1 MMTPEE
7 FQELIKKTKTKL
19 EQRLQEERSS
29 DSDECS
35 VADDRKE
42 TDAVV
47 EEDGTLTDSNPTLP
61 VILKENA
68 ILAGLNNQQYLTY
81 AKKQVVEFFDREDW
95 NYREIITRQDLI
107 AWELGMSGDRFTMR
121 MRVAVE
127 AVPRTCR
134 IDAILPAAVDPVY
147 DAILCKEIVKL
158 NQPLRYGAFQY
169 DESDGELSYR
179 YSFPT
184 QNGLYSDDLSSIFV
198 AVLLTAKREFPKLQ
212 RFAVGKFTR
221 AEEKQIQD
229 YIERL
234 MRDLEL
240 DEMTLRS

>member
-19 EQRLQEERSS
+19 EQRLQEECSS

-107 AWELGMSGDRFTMR
+107 AWELGMSGDRFTVR

-127 AVPRTCR
+127 ADTRACR

-184 QNGLYSDDLSSIFV
+184 QNGLYSDDLSRIFM

-212 RFAVGKFTR
+212 KFAVGKFTR

-240 DEMTLRS
+240 DEMTL

>member
-35 VADDRKE
+35 VADGRKE

-95 NYREIITRQDLI
+95 N
-107 AWELGMSGDRFTMR
+107 WG
-121 MRVAVE
+121 
-127 AVPRTCR
+127 
-134 IDAILPAAVDPVY
+134 
-147 DAILCKEIVKL
+147 IVSL
-158 NQPLRYGAFQY
+158 
-169 DESDGELSYR
+169 
-179 YSFPT
+179 
-184 QNGLYSDDLSSIFV
+184 
-198 AVLLTAKREFPKLQ
+198 
-212 RFAVGKFTR
+212 
-221 AEEKQIQD
+221 
-229 YIERL
+229 
-234 MRDLEL
+234 
-240 DEMTLRS
+240 